1 MKFKHLLTLVI
12 VCLMTTVVSAQKK
25 SQITSAEEMVV
36 YNKQHN
42 KPQYEGLIVVYNYEL
57 QNSSSMKS
65 QELLSMAR
73 TKFIDV
79 INAEIRSE
87 GKKQI
92 LSISTEGTLD
102 NNPIFYDFLYK
113 HKIYLIQGRREML
126 LK

>member
-87 GKKQI
+87 GNKQI